1 MKKTISLVLSL
12 VLLLSLFGCSNSK
25 YSKYSKSFLDLF
37 DTASSVTAYD
47 ISQSEFDKK
56 YEELYAQIKK
66 YSMLF
71 DIYNS
76 YDKLKNLKYIN
87 ENAYKSPIKVDAE
100 IIELLTFGKD
110 VFKRTKGLVNIA
122 MGSVLS
128 IWHYYREEGKSLPSR
143 DILIDASK
151 HTDIDDLI
159 IDTDKST
166 VYFKD
171 SKLKLD
177 VGAIAK
183 GFVCNKIYQF
193 ITDNDLWQSA
203 AISLGGNIIT
213 VGNKPDNTNF
223 IIGIENPNSS
233 EYLDK
238 VIADD
243 KTSVVTSGSY
253 QRYYTVGG
261 KKYCHII
268 DKNTLFP
275 ADYFTSVTVIC
286 NNSALADA
294 YSTALFCMNLSDGLQ
309 FAKDNDLEVIWMDN
323 SGKITKTSGVNSAK

>member
-110 VFKRTKGLVNIA
+110 VFKRTKGLVNISMA
-122 MGSVLS
+122 VFYQYGTITEKRENHYLRVIYLLMHQS
-128 IWHYYREEGKSLPSR
+128 IP
-143 DILIDASK
+143 ILM
-151 HTDIDDLI
+151 T
-159 IDTDKST
+159 
-166 VYFKD
+166 
-171 SKLKLD
+171 
-177 VGAIAK
+177 
-183 GFVCNKIYQF
+183 
-193 ITDNDLWQSA
+193 
-203 AISLGGNIIT
+203 
-213 VGNKPDNTNF
+213 
-223 IIGIENPNSS
+223 
-233 EYLDK
+233 
-238 VIADD
+238 
-243 KTSVVTSGSY
+243 
-253 QRYYTVGG
+253 
-261 KKYCHII
+261 
-268 DKNTLFP
+268 
-275 ADYFTSVTVIC
+275 
-286 NNSALADA
+286 
-294 YSTALFCMNLSDGLQ
+294 
-309 FAKDNDLEVIWMDN
+309 
-323 SGKITKTSGVNSAK
+323 

>member
-171 SKLKLD
+171 GKLKLE
-177 VGAIAK
+177 K
-183 GFVCNKIYQF
+183 SFWN
-193 ITDNDLWQSA
+193 
-203 AISLGGNIIT
+203 
-213 VGNKPDNTNF
+213 
-223 IIGIENPNSS
+223 
-233 EYLDK
+233 
-238 VIADD
+238 
-243 KTSVVTSGSY
+243 
-253 QRYYTVGG
+253 
-261 KKYCHII
+261 
-268 DKNTLFP
+268 
-275 ADYFTSVTVIC
+275 
-286 NNSALADA
+286 
-294 YSTALFCMNLSDGLQ
+294 
-309 FAKDNDLEVIWMDN
+309 
-323 SGKITKTSGVNSAK
+323 

>member
-1 MKKTISLVLSL
+1 M
-12 VLLLSLFGCSNSK
+12 
-25 YSKYSKSFLDLF
+25 
-37 DTASSVTAYD
+37 
-47 ISQSEFDKK
+47 
-56 YEELYAQIKK
+56 
-66 YSMLF
+66 
-71 DIYNS
+71 
-76 YDKLKNLKYIN
+76 
-87 ENAYKSPIKVDAE
+87 P
-100 IIELLTFGKD
+100 
-110 VFKRTKGLVNIA
+110 TKGLVNIA

-203 AISLGGNIIT
+203 VISLGGNIIT

-223 IIGIENPNSS
+223 IIGFFRLIIS
-233 EYLDK
+233 LRLQLF
-238 VIADD
+238 VI
-243 KTSVVTSGSY
+243 TVRLQMLIQ
-253 QRYYTVGG
+253 QRYFV
-261 KKYCHII
+261 
-268 DKNTLFP
+268 
-275 ADYFTSVTVIC
+275 
-286 NNSALADA
+286 
-294 YSTALFCMNLSDGLQ
+294 
-309 FAKDNDLEVIWMDN
+309 
-323 SGKITKTSGVNSAK
+323 

>member
-76 YDKLKNLKYIN
+76 YDKLKNLKDIN

-110 VFKRTKGLVNIA
+110 VFERTKGLVNIA

-203 AISLGGNIIT
+203 VISLGGNIIT

-309 FAKDNDLEVIWMDN
+309 FAKDNDIEVIWMDN

>member
-12 VLLLSLFGCSNSK
+12 LLLLSLFGCSNSK

-56 YEELYAQIKK
+56 YEKLYAQIKK

-87 ENAYKSPIKVDAE
+87 ENA
-100 IIELLTFGKD
+100 
-110 VFKRTKGLVNIA
+110 
-122 MGSVLS
+122 
-128 IWHYYREEGKSLPSR
+128 REEGESLPSR

-193 ITDNDLWQSA
+193 ITDNDLWQGA
-203 AISLGGNIIT
+203 VISLGGNIIT

-261 KKYCHII
+261 
-268 DKNTLFP
+268 
-275 ADYFTSVTVIC
+275 
-286 NNSALADA
+286 
-294 YSTALFCMNLSDGLQ
+294 
-309 FAKDNDLEVIWMDN
+309 
-323 SGKITKTSGVNSAK
+323 

>member
-1 MKKTISLVLSL
+1 M
-12 VLLLSLFGCSNSK
+12 
-25 YSKYSKSFLDLF
+25 
-37 DTASSVTAYD
+37 
-47 ISQSEFDKK
+47 
-56 YEELYAQIKK
+56 
-66 YSMLF
+66 
-71 DIYNS
+71 
-76 YDKLKNLKYIN
+76 
-87 ENAYKSPIKVDAE
+87 
-100 IIELLTFGKD
+100 
-110 VFKRTKGLVNIA
+110 
-122 MGSVLS
+122 
-128 IWHYYREEGKSLPSR
+128 
-143 DILIDASK
+143 
-151 HTDIDDLI
+151 I

-193 ITDNDLWQSA
+193 ITDNDLWQGA
-203 AISLGGNIIT
+203 VISLGGNIIT

-309 FAKDNDLEVIWMDN
+309 FAKDNDIEVIWMNN
-323 SGKITKTSGVNSAK
+323 SCKITKTSGVNSAK

>member
-87 ENAYKSPIKVDAE
+87 ENACKSPIKVDAE

-110 VFKRTKGLVNIA
+110 VYKQTKGLVNIA

-159 IDTDKST
+159 IDADKST

-171 SKLKLD
+171 SELKLD

-183 GFVCNKIYQF
+183 GYVCNKIYQF

-203 AISLGGNIIT
+203 VISLGGNIIT
-213 VGNKPDNTNF
+213 VGNKPDNTDF

-238 VIADD
+238 VIAND

-309 FAKDNDLEVIWMDN
+309 FAKDNDIEVIWMDN

>member
-1 MKKTISLVLSL
+1 MYMQRLNKLREEKEYSQQFVADKLNVNRSSYANWEVGNIIIPLNIADKLSL
-12 VLLLSLFGCSNSK
+12 LYDVPISYVLGIGTIRLPEYKINPIN
-25 YSKYSKSFLDLF
+25 
-37 DTASSVTAYD
+37 YD
-47 ISQSEFDKK
+47 ILRANLNK
-56 YEELYAQIKK
+56 YKNESKH
-66 YSMLF
+66 
-71 DIYNS
+71 S
-76 YDKLKNLKYIN
+76 Y
-87 ENAYKSPIKVDAE
+87 
-100 IIELLTFGKD
+100 T
-110 VFKRTKGLVNIA
+110 NIA
-122 MGSVLS
+122 K
-128 IWHYYREEGKSLPSR
+128 Y
-143 DILIDASK
+143 
-151 HTDIDDLI
+151 

-203 AISLGGNIIT
+203 VISLGGNIIT
-213 VGNKPDNTNF
+213 VGNKPDNSDF

-309 FAKDNDLEVIWMDN
+309 FAKDNDIEVIWMDN

>member
-56 YEELYAQIKK
+56 YEKLYAQIKK

-76 YDKLKNLKYIN
+76 YDKLNNLKYIN

-159 IDTDKST
+159 IDADKST

-171 SKLKLD
+171 NKLKLD

-193 ITDNDLWQSA
+193 ITDNDLWQGA
-203 AISLGGNIIT
+203 VISLGGNIIT

-223 IIGIENPNSS
+223 VIGIENPNSS

-261 KKYCHII
+261 KNYCHII

-309 FAKDNDLEVIWMDN
+309 FAKDNDIEVIWMDN

>member
-76 YDKLKNLKYIN
+76 YDNLKNLKYIN

-203 AISLGGNIIT
+203 VISLGGNIIT

-309 FAKDNDLEVIWMDN
+309 FAKDNDIEVIWMDN

>member
-71 DIYNS
+71 DIYNR

-193 ITDNDLWQSA
+193 ITDNDLWQGA
-203 AISLGGNIIT
+203 VISLGGNIIT

-309 FAKDNDLEVIWMDN
+309 FAKDNDIEVIWMNN